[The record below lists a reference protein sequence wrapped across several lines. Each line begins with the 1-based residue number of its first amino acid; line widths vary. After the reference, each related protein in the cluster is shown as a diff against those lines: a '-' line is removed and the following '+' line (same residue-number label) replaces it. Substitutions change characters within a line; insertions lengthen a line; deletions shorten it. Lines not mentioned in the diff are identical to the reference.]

1 MDRITDAFIWPFRDP
16 EWPAKIAIIGLLL
29 VIPILGSI
37 NGLGWMLAALDGLRA
52 GEERLP
58 PANLNYL
65 GRGFRLFVVNLAYY
79 LGLLLVA
86 ALVYVPAVVI
96 LTNQG
101 QGASQPGLV
110 SLGLALLALSF
121 SIISLGYL
129 ALTFATPSIVLAV
142 SHGGIVDGLRI
153 DMVVRN
159 ARRSLVNTLIAG
171 LMLIAVHFVASLGLM
186 ICVIGVLF
194 TNAYGL
200 AMQAWIV
207 RSFEMGS
214 VQAT

>member
-1 MDRITDAFIWPFRDP
+1 MDRITDAFVWPVRDP
-16 EWPAKIAIIGLLL
+16 EWPAKIGIIGLILL
-29 VIPILGSI
+29 LPIVGSI

-58 PANLNYL
+58 PANLSYL
-65 GRGFRLFVVNLAYY
+65 GRGFRLFVDNFVYY
-79 LGLLLVA
+79 FAIFVVA
-86 ALVYVPAVVI
+86 AAVYAAGFVI
-96 LTNQG
+96 LANQG
-101 QGASQPGLV
+101 QGESQPVLV
-110 SLGLALLALSF
+110 SLGLALLFLGF
-121 SIISLGYL
+121 SLLSLGYL
-129 ALTFATPSIVLAV
+129 ALTFLTPSIVLAV
-142 SHGGIVDGLRI
+142 SRGGIAGGLRV
-153 DMVVRN
+153 DMVVRT

-207 RSFEMGS
+207 RSFEMGPP
-214 VQAT
+214 QAA

>member
-1 MDRITDAFIWPFRDP
+1 MDRIPAAFVWPFRDP

-52 GEERLP
+52 GDERLP
-58 PANLNYL
+58 PANLKYV

-86 ALVYVPAVVI
+86 ALVYVPAIVI

-101 QGASQPGLV
+101 QGASQPALV
-110 SLGLALLALSF
+110 SLGLALLVLSF
-121 SIISLGYL
+121 SVISLGYL
-129 ALTFATPSIVLAV
+129 TLTFATPSIVLAV
-142 SHGGIVDGLRI
+142 SHGGIVGGLRI
-153 DMVVRN
+153 DLVVRT
-159 ARRSLVNTLIAG
+159 ARRSLVSTLIAG

-186 ICVIGVLF
+186 ICVIGGPLHERIRSGD
-194 TNAYGL
+194 AGL
-200 AMQAWIV
+200 DRAQLRA
-207 RSFEMGS
+207 
-214 VQAT
+214 

>member
-1 MDRITDAFIWPFRDP
+1 MDRITDAFLWPFRDP
-16 EWPAKIAIIGLLL
+16 GWPAKIGIIGLILL
-29 VIPILGSI
+29 IPIVGSI

-58 PANLNYL
+58 PANLSYL
-65 GRGFRLFVVNLAYY
+65 GRGFRLFVVNFVYY
-79 LGLLLVA
+79 FAIFVVA
-86 ALVYVPAVVI
+86 AAVYAAGFVI
-96 LTNQG
+96 LANQG
-101 QGASQPGLV
+101 QGESQPVLV
-110 SLGLALLALSF
+110 SLGLALLFLGF
-121 SIISLGYL
+121 SLLSLGYL
-129 ALTFATPSIVLAV
+129 ALTFLTPSIVLAV
-142 SHGGIVDGLRI
+142 SRGGIAGGLRV
-153 DMVVRN
+153 DMVVRT

-207 RSFEMGS
+207 RSFEMGPP
-214 VQAT
+214 QAA